1 MTSAQTVWP
10 SQTKKV
16 TAPTGPALKIYHFKQ
31 LKQERN
37 LSVMV
42 KKLFEQIDINT
53 KEMWESDLESTSTC
67 IQMEGT
73 KIPDLM
79 QEIEELFLT

>member
-1 MTSAQTVWP
+1 MTRDE
-10 SQTKKV
+10 
-16 TAPTGPALKIYHFKQ
+16 Q

-37 LSVMV
+37 LSVMI
-42 KKLFEQIDINT
+42 KKLFEEIDINT
-53 KEMWESDLESTSTC
+53 KEMWVSDLESTSTC

-79 QEIEELFLT
+79 QEIEELLN